1 MASPLSSAER
11 RARRIWL
18 HPMLRVVRRSDA
30 EIRLLL
36 EKAAQ
41 AAESD
46 VRRLVPGNVVRRGQL
61 SAAMQAVRR
70 TLRDLFADVG
80 DNIRTGRTEAAN
92 AALLSAF
99 EWEEP
104 LYRAAGLSKPQRDR
118 LRTATATLSDRNV
131 NLMLRRFNTEQI
143 PLSRQVYRSRQL
155 ASGWVDNIVNLGIG
169 RGLTARELAQEVS
182 SSIRPDT
189 RGGVAYAAMR
199 LARTELNAAFHTAAI
214 VSTADRPWV
223 SGMHW
228 HLSKSHP
235 RPDICD
241 EYANQDK
248 FGLGDG
254 VFPKVSVPSKPHPQC
269 FCFVTPE
276 LQDEDDF
283 IAALARGSYDEFIS
297 TAT

>member
-1 MASPLSSAER
+1 MAAPLSSAER

-18 HPMLRVVRRSDA
+18 HPMLRIVRRSDT
-30 EIRLLL
+30 EIRMLLD
-36 EKAAQ
+36 KAAQ

-46 VRRLVPGNVVRRGQL
+46 VRRLAPNNVVRRGQL
-61 SAAMQAVRR
+61 SAALQAVRR
-70 TLRDLFADVG
+70 SLRDLFDDVG

-99 EWEEP
+99 QWEEP
-104 LYRAAGLSKPQRDR
+104 LYRAAGLSKPVRDR
-118 LRTATATLSDRNV
+118 LRTATVVLSDRNV

-182 SSIRPDT
+182 SSIRPDVK
-189 RGGVAYAAMR
+189 GGVAYAAMR
-199 LARTELNAAFHTAAI
+199 LSRTELNTAFHTAAI
-214 VSTADRPWV
+214 LSAVDRPWV
-223 SGMHW
+223 NGMHW

-235 RPDICD
+235 KPDICD
-241 EYANQDK
+241 EYADQDK
-248 FGLGDG
+248 FGLGEG
-254 VFPKVSVPSKPHPQC
+254 VFPSGNVPSKPHPQC

-276 LQDEDDF
+276 LQDEDAF
-283 IAALARGSYDEFIS
+283 IAALARGSYDEFLS
-297 TAT
+297 SAS